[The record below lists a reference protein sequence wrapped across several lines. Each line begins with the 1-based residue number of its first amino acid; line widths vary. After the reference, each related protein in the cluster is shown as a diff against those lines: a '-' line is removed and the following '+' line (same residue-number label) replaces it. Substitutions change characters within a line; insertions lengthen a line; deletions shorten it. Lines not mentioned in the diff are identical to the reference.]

1 MNRAQIV
8 RVLLVLAVAGPTWAI
23 GTPADAQ
30 LASGCSCPAGT
41 FPVVGSSTTCTKSPV
56 QVVAVP
62 AICPSRNIG
71 HIAAAAQ
78 QLSFWGIDQMLQ
90 QKRDQMQSTPMT
102 GGSTTISG
110 YASSPFD
117 SNAGSLA
124 GTNQSQQQNP
134 LASGLFNAAPAAAAP
149 ANPVIGTWVQGL
161 GDWEHDNA
169 LSSADAAHAN
179 ATYTVQ
185 GGLDRTWQSVIHS
198 DDALVVGVVASD
210 TNVHISYDGTP
221 ITLQMTGPGVGI
233 YTQYVRAGFSA
244 DLTTKFDFLTLNQDF
259 AGTAPNSSVSVINA
273 GVSGNAQYK
282 FTGDHNNF
290 VEPTVGFSLTHTG
303 FGSNGQALNLED
315 AYTVRLQAGGR
326 VGTTWDGGNGVT
338 IDANFKALVY
348 GDAVAQGTSIAGA
361 GSFTPAISPTDTGLV
376 RGELDPELCFNLPNN
391 TSVSLSGQVRFGQ
404 ALIGG
409 SAGINLRK
417 QW

>member
-8 RVLLVLAVAGPTWAI
+8 RVLLALAVAGPTWAV
-23 GTPADAQ
+23 GTPAHAQ
-30 LASGCSCPAGT
+30 LASGCTCPAGT
-41 FPVVGSSTTCTKSPV
+41 VPLVGSTTTCTKSPV
-56 QVVAVP
+56 VVVPVP

-78 QLSFWGIDQMLQ
+78 QLSFWGINQMLQ

-102 GGSTTISG
+102 GGSTSISG
-110 YASSPFD
+110 YTSSPFD
-117 SNAGSLA
+117 SDGNSLA
-124 GTNQSQQQNP
+124 GANQSQQQNP
-134 LASGLFNAAPAAAAP
+134 LASGLFNAASTAAP
-149 ANPVIGTWVQGL
+149 ANPAIGAWVQGL

-185 GGLDRTWQSVIHS
+185 GGIDRTWQSVTHS
-198 DDALVVGVVASD
+198 DDALVTGIVTSWTSA
-210 TNVHISYDGTP
+210 HISYDGTP
-221 ITLQMTGPGVGI
+221 ITLQMSGPGVGI
-233 YTQYVRAGFSA
+233 YTQYVRGGFSA

-259 AGTAPNSSVSVINA
+259 AGTAPNSSVSVLNA
-273 GVSGNAQYK
+273 GVSGNTQYK

-303 FGSNGQALNLED
+303 FGSNGLALNLED

-326 VGTTWDGGNGVT
+326 IGTSWDVGNGVT
-338 IDANFKALVY
+338 IAANFKALVY

-361 GSFTPAISPTDTGLV
+361 GSLTPAISPSDTGLV

-391 TSVSLSGQVRFGQ
+391 TSVSLSGQLRFGQ